1 MSMTDPIADMLTRIR
16 NSNQTFHERVEIP
29 ASKVKVNIARVLH
42 EEGFIR
48 SYRILED
55 QKQGIIRIYLKY
67 SDTEERVIS
76 GIDRISKPGCR
87 VYATKSTLPRVFGGL
102 GIAILSTSKGVM
114 TDKAC
119 RKANIGGEVL
129 CRVW

>member
-1 MSMTDPIADMLTRIR
+1 MTDPIADMLTRIR
-16 NSNQTFHERVEIP
+16 NSNQAFHERVEIP

-48 SYRILED
+48 SYRIVED

-76 GIDRISKPGCR
+76 GIDRISKRGRR

-102 GIAILSTSKGVM
+102 GLAILSTSMGVM

>member
-48 SYRILED
+48 SYRIVED

-76 GIDRISKPGCR
+76 GIGRISKPGCR

>member
-16 NSNQTFHERVEIP
+16 NSNQAFHERVEIP

-48 SYRILED
+48 SYRIVED

-76 GIDRISKPGCR
+76 GIDRISKPGR
-87 VYATKSTLPRVFGGL
+87 RGYATKSTLPRVFGGL
-102 GIAILSTSKGVM
+102 GLAILSTSMGVM